1 MSVVRSWEPCE
12 TKPISR
18 LRIADWGLRIERGR
32 MRAGAAG
39 QMRKTNPISATR
51 QDVGRGRPTCEACKT
66 NPISPRRTR
75 RGWRENALR
84 LHYKR
89 ENEPNSGVESCGTNP
104 IPRGRGREP
113 QAKHAKRTQFP
124 LGHSGW
130 SSDSQKPLVR
140 SRRPV
145 VTRKQAMAGVEKR
158 SIRPQTQD
166 GDRIARERLP
176 DAGAFDLD
184 GLRHRRHLGRV
195 RQRVLVGR
203 IL

>member
-1 MSVVRSWEPCE
+1 MSVVRSWEPCK

-104 IPRGRGREP
+104 IPRGPERTAGKMRKTNPIPPRAQRLEQRQIEAAGP
-113 QAKHAKRTQFP
+113 QAVGGGQAETGDGRC
-124 LGHSGW
+124 
-130 SSDSQKPLVR
+130 
-140 SRRPV
+140 
-145 VTRKQAMAGVEKR
+145 RKAVNPA
-158 SIRPQTQD
+158 
-166 GDRIARERLP
+166 
-176 DAGAFDLD
+176 AGA
-184 GLRHRRHLGRV
+184 GW
-195 RQRVLVGR
+195 
-203 IL
+203 